1 MMPID
6 CFLFGGVCAG
16 LKQSKKLDLGLIFCS
31 QPCVVG
37 GIFTQNRYPSPH
49 VLYGREILP
58 SKNIQAILVNIPPTT
73 QGCEQK
79 MRPKSNFLLCF
90 NPAQTPPN
98 KKQSMG
104 IICSN
109 EKS

>member
-58 SKNIQAILVNIPPTT
+58 SKNIQAILVNSGQSLAGMGK
-73 QGCEQK
+73 QGI
-79 MRPKSNFLLCF
+79 RV
-90 NPAQTPPN
+90 N
-98 KKQSMG
+98 KDILKIASKNLKISTIRYSLRQQV
-104 IICSN
+104 
-109 EKS
+109 